1 MLLLLLGSFGDAIVR
16 KEIVIVCNK
25 SVVKNEDFEIGI
37 LGDYILLSSP
47 LFGDFSFLV
56 KFLSYKIALAMN
68 NHLQVMR
75 IEKQNTLIFVL
86 IYFLWAI
93 FVSFGP
99 YL

>member
-47 LFGDFSFLV
+47 LLYLVIFL
-56 KFLSYKIALAMN
+56 F
-68 NHLQVMR
+68 
-75 IEKQNTLIFVL
+75 
-86 IYFLWAI
+86 W
-93 FVSFGP
+93 
-99 YL
+99 

>member
-1 MLLLLLGSFGDAIVR
+1 
-16 KEIVIVCNK
+16 
-25 SVVKNEDFEIGI
+25 

-47 LFGDFSFLV
+47 LLYLVIFLFWWE
-56 KFLSYKIALAMN
+56 FLSYKIALAMN

-99 YL
+99 